1 MAYYDNPGQVNDEAI
16 SIVGGKTFQVIQIA
30 DSTGTIVDPAQGS
43 VVTGLGIPPHDYVEV
58 DVPQPPTDGTQTFTF
73 YLGGP
78 SGELVATLVLT
89 YVGGN
94 FKSAQ
99 RS

>member
-16 SIVGGKTFQVIQIA
+16 SIVGGKTFQVIQVA
-30 DSTGTIVDPAQGS
+30 DSFGDIVNPAES
-43 VVTGLGIPPHDYVEV
+43 SIATGLGIPPHDYIEV
-58 DVPQPPTDGTQTFTF
+58 DVPEAPTDGTQTFTF
-73 YLGGP
+73 YRNGP